1 MQIALIPTQID
12 SAELFI
18 RWREQG
24 DRGAREELVRRY
36 LPLARKLA
44 GRYARTQEPFDD
56 LFQVASLALVKA
68 IDRFDHDRGLAFSS
82 FAVPTILGELKRHF
96 RDKGWAIHIPRG
108 LLELMLSVQNA
119 EATLSSRTGR
129 SPTVVEIA
137 EYLGVETE
145 QVLEGLEAVSA
156 RHAASLDEPI
166 VSDSRDESAL
176 VHESIG
182 SDDEGYEQVDTSA
195 TLAAAVKQLR
205 PGDRRV
211 LALRIND
218 ELTQKEI
225 ADRIGV
231 SQMQVS
237 RILRRIVDELRQR
250 IELEPDRSSQRQA
263 RRTA

>member
-1 MQIALIPTQID
+1 
-12 SAELFI
+12 
-18 RWREQG
+18 
-24 DRGAREELVRRY
+24 VRRY

-68 IDRFDHDRGLAFSS
+68 VDRFDPDRGLAFSS

-108 LLELMLSVQNA
+108 LMEMMLSVQNA
-119 EATLSSRTGR
+119 EATLSSRSGR

-137 EYLGVETE
+137 EYLGVDTE
-145 QVLEGLEAVSA
+145 EVLEGMEAVAA
-156 RHAASLDEPI
+156 RHATSLDEPI
-166 VSDSRDESAL
+166 VSASRDESAL
-176 VHESIG
+176 VHDLIG
-182 SDDEGYEQVDTSA
+182 SDDEGYEHVDTSA
-195 TLAAAVKQLR
+195 TLAAVVKQLR
-205 PGDRRV
+205 PSDRRV

-225 ADRIGV
+225 AARIGV

-237 RILRRIVDELRQR
+237 RILRRIADELRER
-250 IELEPDRSSQRQA
+250 IALEPVSVTTPHGQSHG
-263 RRTA
+263 